1 MSRTIVA
8 SPSAVS
14 ATSTAVDCSPTSNSR
29 VSHPHVKTIRQGK
42 STCTYSPI
50 IFDPLISNRQT
61 PPGRGSSVA
70 SLPIQRAS
78 FDGSVKYSKTAS
90 GGASTRTSCSIR
102 SVAAGVSATAAP
114 LVLFHDSL
122 ELLEPAGQH
131 VREEA
136 VQILQTLRPDAVEA
150 PCALPAL
157 FHQACGLEHLQVL

>member
-29 VSHPHVKTIRQGK
+29 VSQPHVKTIRQGK

-50 IFDPLISNRQT
+50 IFDPLMSNRQT

-78 FDGSVKYSKTAS
+78 FDGSVKYSNTTS
-90 GGASTRTSCSIR
+90 GAASTRTSCWMR
-102 SVAAGVSATAAP
+102 SVAPGISATAAP
-114 LVLFHDSL
+114 LVLLHDPL
-122 ELLEPAGQH
+122 ELLEPPWQH
-131 VREEA
+131 VGEEA
-136 VQILQTLRPDAVEA
+136 LEVVQALGADAVEA
-150 PCALPAL
+150 PRAVAPL
-157 FHQACGLEHLQVL
+157 

>member
-29 VSHPHVKTIRQGK
+29 ASQPQVKTIRQGK

-61 PPGRGSSVA
+61 PPGRGSRVA

-78 FDGSVKYSKTAS
+78 FDGSVKYSNTSS
-90 GGASTRTSCSIR
+90 GGASMRTSCSMR
-102 SVAAGVSATAAP
+102 SVAAGASATAAP
-114 LVLFHDSL
+114 PVVLHHAL
-122 ELLEPAGQH
+122 QVLEPPGQH

-136 VQILQTLRPDAVEA
+136 VQVLQS
-150 PCALPAL
+150 
-157 FHQACGLEHLQVL
+157 